1 MMNNV
6 VAREDADRWILPNRR
21 EAVQWCRERNLGG
34 IRGVLDVL
42 GRYSLDSALVDR
54 HARMYVSTVKDMERS
69 GLNASLSLKLSTI
82 GASFDRE
89 LARRKALNIC
99 IAGARHGVGIELD
112 MEGKGFIDLA
122 IQTAIECTGEGAPV
136 ALTLQA
142 YLDRTPADIEKAVKR
157 GLRIRLVK
165 GAYLG
170 DVSDFAEI
178 ADRFRALAARL
189 SQTGLPFSLGT
200 HDPQLIEWAKELPV
214 DRKLLEFGFLKGL
227 ADRTKLALAS
237 EGRRVAEYIPF
248 GKEGEAYVLRRRA
261 YLRHLDELGRAPA
274 P

>member
-1 MMNNV
+1 MND
-6 VAREDADRWILPNRR
+6 ARKEADRWLLTTRLA
-21 EAVQWCRERNLGG
+21 AVQLCRDDNQRG

-42 GRYSLDSALVDR
+42 GRYSLDADQVDR
-54 HARMYVSTVKDMERS
+54 YSRMYVSVAKDIERS
-69 GLNASLSLKLSTI
+69 GLDASLSLKLSTL

-99 IAGARHGVGIELD
+99 IAGARHGVGVELD
-112 MEGKGFIDLA
+112 MEGRNLVDLTV
-122 IQTAIECTGEGAPV
+122 QTAIECSGEGAPV

-142 YLDRTPADIEKAVKR
+142 YLDRTPADIEKAIKR

-170 DVSDFAEI
+170 DVSDFDETAR
-178 ADRFRALAARL
+178 RFRKLAERL

-200 HDPQLIEWAKELPV
+200 HDPQIIEWAKELTV

-248 GKEGEAYVLRRRA
+248 GKEGEAYILRRRA
-261 YLRHLDELGRAPA
+261 YLRRLDELGRTPA

>member
-1 MMNNV
+1 V
-6 VAREDADRWILPNRR
+6 
-21 EAVQWCRERNLGG
+21 
-34 IRGVLDVL
+34 
-42 GRYSLDSALVDR
+42 
-54 HARMYVSTVKDMERS
+54 YVSTAKDIERN

-99 IAGARHGVGIELD
+99 IAGARHGVGVELD

-122 IQTAIECTGEGAPV
+122 IQTAIECNGEGAPV

-142 YLDRTPADIEKAVKR
+142 YLDRTPADIEKAVRR

-170 DVSDFAEI
+170 DVSDPAEI
-178 ADRFRALAARL
+178 ARRFRKLAERL
-189 SQTGLPFSLGT
+189 SQTGLSFSLGT
-200 HDPQLIEWAKELPV
+200 HDPQIIEWAKGLPV

-248 GKEGEAYVLRRRA
+248 GKEGEAYILRRRA
-261 YLRHLDELGRAPA
+261 YLRRLEELGKAPA

>member
-1 MMNNV
+1 MN
-6 VAREDADRWILPNRR
+6 RSGDPEERSRWLLPGRL
-21 EAVQWCRERNLGG
+21 EAVEWCQQRNHDG
-34 IRGVLDVL
+34 IRGMMDVL
-42 GRYSLDSALVDR
+42 GRYSLDPALVDR
-54 HARMYVSTVKDMERS
+54 YSRIYVATIKDIERG
-69 GLNASLSLKLSTI
+69 GLEASMSVKLSAL

-99 IAGARHGVGIELD
+99 IAGARHGVDIELD
-112 MEGKGFIDLA
+112 MEGRGFIDLV
-122 IQTAIECTGEGAPV
+122 IQTAIECNGEGAPV

-157 GLRIRLVK
+157 GLRVRLVK

-178 ADRFRALAARL
+178 SSRFRGLAERL
-189 SQTGLPFSLGT
+189 SQTGLPFALGT
-200 HDPQLIEWAKELPV
+200 HDPELIEWARALPV

-227 ADRTKLALAS
+227 ADRTKRALVA

-248 GKEGEAYVLRRRA
+248 GKEGEAYILRRRA
-261 YLRHLDELGRAPA
+261 YLKRLEELGRRPA
-274 P
+274 D